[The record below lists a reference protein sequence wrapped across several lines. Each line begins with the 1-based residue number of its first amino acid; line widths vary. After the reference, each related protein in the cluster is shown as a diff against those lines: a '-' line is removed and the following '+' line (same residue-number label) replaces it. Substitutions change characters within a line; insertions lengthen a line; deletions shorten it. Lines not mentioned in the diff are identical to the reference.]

1 MIEQKM
7 RNKRVHRIV
16 LKFPMGLSHSV
27 FVRAYTRSEAEKR
40 ALRQNPKA
48 SGIDRSPYPQS

>member
-1 MIEQKM
+1 M
-7 RNKRVHRIV
+7 RNKRVHRVV
-16 LKFPMGLSHSV
+16 LRFPKGLSHSV